1 MGVMRGDSGQDP
13 SWSPRQSL
21 APGWG
26 RGRLNPNA
34 GPAALVRSPLT
45 KLPMGQASGTALPP
59 RTLTRRHAGT
69 LSYHNV
75 KIKGWERRGEK
86 KSFPV
91 FAAGDPGNTGWS
103 LCPRRGPFGIKGE
116 QHGGWW
122 LQGGDIHRDYVQRRG
137 CPHSAPNRAELAH
150 GGGVNVGG
158 TAPLRVSPPDPLL
171 RVPQRAR
178 GRE

>member
-1 MGVMRGDSGQDP
+1 MRGDSGQDP
-13 SWSPRQSL
+13 SWLPRQSL

-34 GPAALVRSPLT
+34 GPAALVHSPLT

-69 LSYHNV
+69 LSYHDV
-75 KIKGWERRGEK
+75 KIKGWDRRGRK
-86 KSFPV
+86 KKGFPV
-91 FAAGDPGNTGWS
+91 FAAGDPGNTGGS
-103 LCPRRGPFGIKGE
+103 LCPRRGPFGIKRE

-122 LQGGDIHRDYVQRRG
+122 LQGRDIHGDYIQRRG

-150 GGGVNVGG
+150 GGGVHVGG
-158 TAPLRVSPPDPLL
+158 TAPLKECPHLTL
-171 RVPQRAR
+171 C
-178 GRE
+178 

>member
-1 MGVMRGDSGQDP
+1 MRGDSGQDP

-75 KIKGWERRGEK
+75 KIKGWERRGGK
-86 KSFPV
+86 KKV
-91 FAAGDPGNTGWS
+91 FQCLLLGTPGTQAGACA
-103 LCPRRGPFGIKGE
+103 L
-116 QHGGWW
+116 GGG
-122 LQGGDIHRDYVQRRG
+122 LLALKESSMGAGGYRAGTSTEIMYKGGD
-137 CPHSAPNRAELAH
+137 APTQPPIGLNWLM
-150 GGGVNVGG
+150 GVG
-158 TAPLRVSPPDPLL
+158 
-171 RVPQRAR
+171 
-178 GRE
+178 